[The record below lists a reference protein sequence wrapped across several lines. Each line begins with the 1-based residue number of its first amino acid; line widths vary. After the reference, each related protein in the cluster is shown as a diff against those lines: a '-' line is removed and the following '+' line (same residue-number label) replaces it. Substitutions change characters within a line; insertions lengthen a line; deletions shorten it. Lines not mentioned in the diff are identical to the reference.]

1 MATRTLTS
9 RRNLEIEL
17 SNILILGAIFVFIF
31 SGCKT
36 YLSVRSFVEGISAP
50 SDHYPHHP
58 NTSTGRFVHG
68 DLRLKLFQIFVIK
81 QLRVSASSGL
91 KYCTKRLP
99 KLKTSM
105 HKK

>member
-1 MATRTLTS
+1 M
-9 RRNLEIEL
+9 
-17 SNILILGAIFVFIF
+17 
-31 SGCKT
+31 
-36 YLSVRSFVEGISAP
+36 YLSFLGVKHIYRSEHLWRG
-50 SDHYPHHP
+50 YLHHQTIIHIIQ
-58 NTSTGRFVHG
+58 NITKTSTGRFVHG

-99 KLKTSM
+99 KLKTSI